1 LEQIISV
8 RNLGNVQ
15 QVVQFLELGMFA
27 ALGLL
32 YLIIFIFFIFLRRRP
47 TDDMFSGGLNIT
59 NFVEMNFPT

>member
-1 LEQIISV
+1 
-8 RNLGNVQ
+8 VQ

-32 YLIIFIFFIFLRRRP
+32 YLIIFIFILFLLFLFFLRRRP